1 MQAKAQLEQ
10 QIFAKTQAP
19 LHSSDSDPQETFE
32 WLEAWDQILN
42 EESPQRAAYL
52 LTALTE
58 RARSAG
64 LELPPPSFNTPY
76 RNTIRVE
83 DELPY
88 PGDLEIER
96 RIKSIIRWN
105 AMAMVVQQNK
115 KDAGIGGHIATYAS
129 IATLMEVGFNHFF
142 RASIK
147 DQTGLNQP
155 GDFVY
160 FQGLAG
166 HLFASVSGRAFL
178 ADAARKFPPRIAR

>member
-10 QIFAKTQAP
+10 QIIAKQAP
-19 LHSSDSDPQETFE
+19 LHSSDSDPQETAE
-32 WLEAWDQILN
+32 WLEAWDRILD

-76 RNTIRVE
+76 WNTIRVE

-96 RIKSIIRWN
+96 RIKSVIRWN

-115 KDAGIGGHIATYAS
+115 KDPGIGG
-129 IATLMEVGFNHFF
+129 
-142 RASIK
+142 
-147 DQTGLNQP
+147 
-155 GDFVY
+155 
-160 FQGLAG
+160 
-166 HLFASVSGRAFL
+166 
-178 ADAARKFPPRIAR
+178 